1 MSSNTNDYNSDLDA
15 ILAEFS
21 SYSKDISG
29 AVKPDGA
36 QKDRPEERQ
45 PGSGDGGGAQYYV
58 DVSRLESYLSAHQV
72 QKQGKPEGSAPV
84 EEKEEFSPLFTPS
97 GRAYRR
103 PDAWSI
109 PGIRERRTPAP
120 EPDKYLN
127 YSERKKAAAIQRR
140 EEAAQAKLDAQKSAL
155 RRKDKDAAA
164 AQERIREVR
173 ARAQTPAKN
182 VMAVMFAVLAIL
194 AVCWAAVHIHPDS
207 GTSTAARMQKE
218 LNLTSRLDVYA
229 NNAASDVLSDYT
241 DIKKMYAIA
250 ETDTIAPKPDPD
262 GFGRTT
268 EPAVI
273 QSVIA
278 ASAELLGGQ
287 KTVWQSDRPFS
298 SGAEMYYY
306 SDPTILAIVWK
317 EELDGCCATLA
328 EIKIA
333 DGSQFRRKLAGD
345 TYGSPVYLNASTMAG
360 AANAVVASNADC
372 YAFRQSGLTV
382 YQRQLFRNSADK
394 LDTCFITAGGDMLFL
409 RAGEPGGDD
418 AVKDYIAEN
427 DVLFSLAFGPALV
440 DGGVL
445 QQCVSY
451 PIGEVRTEAA
461 RAGIGMT
468 DELHYLLMTVNGTGS
483 RPGISVNEFAELMYD
498 RGCVKA
504 YNLSGGQTAEITI
517 QGEPANDVDCGAER
531 AVSDMIYFATA
542 LPGAEVAG

>member
-72 QKQGKPEGSAPV
+72 QKQGKPEGSAPA

-127 YSERKKAAAIQRR
+127 YSEKKKAAAIQRR

-182 VMAVMFAVLAIL
+182 IMAVIFAVLAIL

-229 NNAASDVLSDYT
+229 NNAVSDVLSDYT

-427 DVLFSLAFGPALV
+427 DVLFSLAFGPVLV

-468 DELHYLLMTVNGTGS
+468 DGLHYLLMTVNGTDS

>member
-72 QKQGKPEGSAPV
+72 QKQGKPEGSAPA

-109 PGIRERRTPAP
+109 PGICERRTPAP

-127 YSERKKAAAIQRR
+127 YSEKKKAAAIQRR

-182 VMAVMFAVLAIL
+182 VMAVIFAVLAIL

-418 AVKDYIAEN
+418 AVKDYIAAN
-427 DVLFSLAFGPALV
+427 DVLFSLAFGPVLV

-445 QQCVSY
+445 QQCASY

-468 DELHYLLMTVNGTGS
+468 DGLHYLLMTVNGTGS

-517 QGEPANDVDCGAER
+517 QGEPANNVDFGTEC

-542 LPGAEVAG
+542 MPGAEVAG

>member
-29 AVKPDGA
+29 DVKPDGA
-36 QKDRPEERQ
+36 QKDRPVERQ
-45 PGSGDGGGAQYYV
+45 PGSGDSGGAQYYV

-72 QKQGKPEGSAPV
+72 QKQGKPESSAPA

-97 GRAYRR
+97 GKAYRR

-127 YSERKKAAAIQRR
+127 YSEKKKAATIQRR

-182 VMAVMFAVLAIL
+182 IMAVIFAVLAIL

-218 LNLTSRLDVYA
+218 LNLTNRLDVYA

-273 QSVIA
+273 QSVID

-427 DVLFSLAFGPALV
+427 DVLFSLAFGPVLV

-445 QQCVSY
+445 QQCTSY

>member
-36 QKDRPEERQ
+36 QKDRQVERQ

-72 QKQGKPEGSAPV
+72 QKQGKPEGSVPA

-127 YSERKKAAAIQRR
+127 YSEKKKAAAIQRR

-182 VMAVMFAVLAIL
+182 IMAVIFAVLAIL

-207 GTSTAARMQKE
+207 GTSTAAHMQKE

-427 DVLFSLAFGPALV
+427 DVLFSLAFGPVLV

-445 QQCVSY
+445 QQCASY

-468 DELHYLLMTVNGTGS
+468 DELHYLLMTVNGAGS

-517 QGEPANDVDCGAER
+517 QGEPANNVDFGAER

-542 LPGAEVAG
+542 MPGAEVAG

>member
-1 MSSNTNDYNSDLDA
+1 M
-15 ILAEFS
+15 
-21 SYSKDISG
+21 
-29 AVKPDGA
+29 
-36 QKDRPEERQ
+36 
-45 PGSGDGGGAQYYV
+45 
-58 DVSRLESYLSAHQV
+58 
-72 QKQGKPEGSAPV
+72 
-84 EEKEEFSPLFTPS
+84 
-97 GRAYRR
+97 
-103 PDAWSI
+103 
-109 PGIRERRTPAP
+109 
-120 EPDKYLN
+120 
-127 YSERKKAAAIQRR
+127 
-140 EEAAQAKLDAQKSAL
+140 
-155 RRKDKDAAA
+155 
-164 AQERIREVR
+164 R

-182 VMAVMFAVLAIL
+182 IMAVIFAVLAIL

-273 QSVIA
+273 QSVID

-418 AVKDYIAEN
+418 AVKDYIA
-427 DVLFSLAFGPALV
+427 
-440 DGGVL
+440 GVL
-445 QQCVSY
+445 QQCASY

-468 DELHYLLMTVNGTGS
+468 DGLHYLLMTVNGTGS

-517 QGEPANDVDCGAER
+517 QGEPANNVDFGAEC

-542 LPGAEVAG
+542 MPGAEVAG